1 MKIAYGRI
9 VQSSAKPG
17 LLSLRGP
24 DGIGNDVRFE
34 LSGGGFKA
42 DDDVV
47 ILPVADYERLQQ
59 FWEGNRETDAWDGK

>member
-1 MKIAYGRI
+1 MKIAYGKI
-9 VQSSAKPG
+9 VPSSVKRD

-24 DGIGNDVRFE
+24 DGIGDDVRFE
-34 LSGGGFKA
+34 LSSGGFKA

-59 FWEGNRETDAWDGK
+59 FWEGNRETGAWDGK